1 MLVPGLTSFSFMVIV
16 ATFYLRVVFRRR
28 QVDSSREPPD
38 RVQHVARAGPS
49 PAPVPAP
56 VPAVLTGAGL
66 LPPGSQ
72 IHFSLAALRPVWGSL
87 ADDSG

>member
-1 MLVPGLTSFSFMVIV
+1 MGFV

-38 RVQHVARAGPS
+38 RVQHVARAGP
-49 PAPVPAP
+49 
-56 VPAVLTGAGL
+56 AVLAGAGL
-66 LPPGSQ
+66 LPRGSP
-72 IHFSLAALRPVWGSL
+72 IRFSSAVLRPVWGSL

>member
-28 QVDSSREPPD
+28 QVDSAREPPD
-38 RVQHVARAGPS
+38 RVQHVARAGP
-49 PAPVPAP
+49 
-56 VPAVLTGAGL
+56 AVLTGAGL
-66 LPPGSQ
+66 LPPGSP
-72 IHFSLAALRPVWGSL
+72 IRFSLAVLRPVWGSL